1 MKEFIVKHQKY
12 LNYFAV
18 ILGIAAFILV
28 WEITSIIVNE
38 PNVFPTFSTTLVNT
52 FDVLGNQDI
61 YISILYSLGISLG
74 SILISTIIAIVV
86 GTISGLFKFIEKF
99 LSPFVTFFKIIPTA
113 CIVILLIIFSKDLIS
128 YFLIVFLIV
137 FPIIYEAVVKG
148 FNSIDSNIILSLRV
162 EGLYKPRSI
171 IKVMFPMVSS
181 HLNGA
186 LASAIGIGIKV
197 EIMSEILVGSDS
209 IHGLGYLIYLV
220 RNVTFNYVDLYS
232 YIILIAVIFLI
243 IDLIIYFLKKI
254 KIN

>member
-1 MKEFIVKHQKY
+1 
-12 LNYFAV
+12 
-18 ILGIAAFILV
+18 
-28 WEITSIIVNE
+28 
-38 PNVFPTFSTTLVNT
+38 
-52 FDVLGNQDI
+52 
-61 YISILYSLGISLG
+61 
-74 SILISTIIAIVV
+74 
-86 GTISGLFKFIEKF
+86 
-99 LSPFVTFFKIIPTA
+99 
-113 CIVILLIIFSKDLIS
+113 
-128 YFLIVFLIV
+128 
-137 FPIIYEAVVKG
+137 
-148 FNSIDSNIILSLRV
+148 
-162 EGLYKPRSI
+162 
-171 IKVMFPMVSS
+171 MVSS